1 MGLCHCLLPLTQY
14 KVQVSNHILKYAL
27 LLCCVLS
34 ESFVLSLHQE
44 PFPSLPMH
52 IAKGQIEIFVSP
64 DGYAI
69 SSYFLLEHMT
79 FLLWVL
85 EQEVIQY
92 LQERF
97 TSADYESEYTGLSW
111 FITDF
116 WCPGFK
122 NSPAF
127 SSSIAVYFIY
137 SILMLYGFPYLLN
150 SLVLFVCTNIRTF
163 ITRVWLDFHSFP
175 IMQIS
180 MATKRGWTR

>member
-1 MGLCHCLLPLTQY
+1 MRDSMGLCHCLLPLTQNT
-14 KVQVSNHILKYAL
+14 VQVSYHILKYAL

-52 IAKGQIEIFVSP
+52 IAERKLRFCIICWVCHQQ
-64 DGYAI
+64 
-69 SSYFLLEHMT
+69 LLPFGTHDFPLMS
-79 FLLWVL
+79 FGAR
-85 EQEVIQY
+85 VIQY
-92 LQERF
+92 LRERF
-97 TSADYESEYTGLSW
+97 TSADYESEYTGLSL
-111 FITDF
+111 FIIDF

-150 SLVLFVCTNIRTF
+150 SLVLFVCTNVRTF
-163 ITRVWLDFHSFP
+163 ITG
-175 IMQIS
+175 I
-180 MATKRGWTR
+180 